1 MSVSMI
7 RPATVIDIPAVR
19 AIALATWPI
28 AYKEILSPYQL
39 AYMLDLMYSE
49 VALAEQMTTKG
60 HNFLL
65 AEVEDAPIGLAGFE
79 HRYQGEPSTRL
90 HKLYVLPKTQGHGAG
105 GSLLNAVEA
114 AAREA
119 GDVQVELNVNRF
131 NASRTWYE
139 HRGFHITHDEVI
151 DIGQGYV
158 MDDHVMVKLLA
169 PT

>member
-1 MSVSMI
+1 
-7 RPATVIDIPAVR
+7 
-19 AIALATWPI
+19 
-28 AYKEILSPYQL
+28 
-39 AYMLDLMYSE
+39 MLDLMYSE

-60 HNFLL
+60 HRFLL
-65 AEVEDAPIGLAGFE
+65 AELYGEPIGFAGFE

-90 HKLYVLPKTQGHGAG
+90 HKLYVLPDTQGHGAG

-139 HRGFHITHDEVI
+139 RRGFQITRDEVI

-158 MDDHVMVKLLA
+158 MDDHVMVRSLS
-169 PT
+169 